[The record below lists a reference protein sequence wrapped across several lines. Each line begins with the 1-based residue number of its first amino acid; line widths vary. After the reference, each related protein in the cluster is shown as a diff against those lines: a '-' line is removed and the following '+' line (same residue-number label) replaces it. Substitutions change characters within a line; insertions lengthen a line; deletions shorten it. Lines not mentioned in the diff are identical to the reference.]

1 MKVFLNYKNTSKAG
15 QFLFY
20 IGLFLLP
27 SAFSISALILLFSS
41 LIGFFISEEVFFKDR
56 INICFIIGGL
66 VIAFSSIYNS
76 LTFVELN
83 NSEVINLFYK
93 NIGLVNWIP
102 LILCFYGFQP
112 YLKSESFRRNS
123 SIILVCG
130 TVPVIFSVIG
140 QIFFEWHGPLQT
152 LNGLIVW
159 YQRPIN
165 GITNITGLFN
175 NQNYLGCWLN
185 IIWPLCM
192 ALSLKKENSLLQKLV
207 VFLFLILIVISI
219 ILCASR
225 AAFLGLLLSIPIF
238 FGKKSTKWLIAI
250 LMMLFIIF
258 LFIFIPIF
266 GDNFQNLIRYIV
278 PHEIWSNFIPSTYNE
293 ISRIQ
298 MWSNSLEIIFDNPIF
313 GIGDSSFSSI
323 LEAKEGI
330 WRAHTHNLPL
340 ELMVSYGIP
349 AALLILI
356 PFTFLV
362 KFSFEKV
369 FTRNSFSSKVFLYD
383 RAWITSLI
391 ILSVSHL
398 FDIQYFDGR
407 ISIVGWVL
415 LAGTRNIIRKK

>member
-1 MKVFLNYKNTSKAG
+1 
-15 QFLFY
+15 
-20 IGLFLLP
+20 
-27 SAFSISALILLFSS
+27 
-41 LIGFFISEEVFFKDR
+41 
-56 INICFIIGGL
+56 
-66 VIAFSSIYNS
+66 
-76 LTFVELN
+76 
-83 NSEVINLFYK
+83 
-93 NIGLVNWIP
+93 
-102 LILCFYGFQP
+102 
-112 YLKSESFRRNS
+112 
-123 SIILVCG
+123 
-130 TVPVIFSVIG
+130 
-140 QIFFEWHGPLQT
+140 
-152 LNGLIVW
+152 
-159 YQRPIN
+159 
-165 GITNITGLFN
+165 
-175 NQNYLGCWLN
+175 
-185 IIWPLCM
+185 
-192 ALSLKKENSLLQKLV
+192 
-207 VFLFLILIVISI
+207 
-219 ILCASR
+219 
-225 AAFLGLLLSIPIF
+225 
-238 FGKKSTKWLIAI
+238 
-250 LMMLFIIF
+250 
-258 LFIFIPIF
+258 
-266 GDNFQNLIRYIV
+266 
-278 PHEIWSNFIPSTYNE
+278 
-293 ISRIQ
+293 